1 MWPGVGVCA
10 SWFDASMVPHPD
22 VPRPEL
28 IVFDVNET
36 LSDMRPL
43 ADRFVEV
50 GLPEHEA
57 QTWFAGLLRDG
68 FALTSVGVNPAFADL
83 ASEAL
88 RLRLHGRTPEADI
101 GSAVETVMGAFG
113 GLSLH
118 PDVAAGVRAL
128 REQDIR
134 LVTLSNGS
142 TSVAEGLLDRAGLGE
157 EFERLLSVADG
168 PAWKPAAGAYERAL
182 EVCGVSAGEAML
194 VAVHPWDI
202 DGAARAGLRT
212 GWLRREAAGYPA
224 YFLRPE
230 VEADDLEALAATL
243 G

>member
-1 MWPGVGVCA
+1 MNLSPT
-10 SWFDASMVPHPD
+10 
-22 VPRPEL
+22 L

-36 LSDMRPL
+36 LSDLSPL
-43 ADRFVEV
+43 AGRFAEV
-50 GLPEHEA
+50 GLPGHEA

-83 ASEAL
+83 AAESL
-88 RLRLHGRTPEADI
+88 RLRLRGRTPEAGIDA
-101 GSAVETVMGAFG
+101 AVDTVMGAFG
-113 GLSLH
+113 ALSLH
-118 PDVAAGVRAL
+118 PDVGAGVRAL
-128 REQDIR
+128 RGAGIR

-142 TSVAEGLLDRAGLGE
+142 AAVAEGLLGRAGLLE
-157 EFERLLSVADG
+157 EFEALLSVADG

-182 EVCGVSAGEAML
+182 EACDVPAGEAML

-212 GWLRREAAGYPA
+212 GWLRRGAAGYPA